1 MTPDDHARLL
11 ARFTSHAV
19 SDPQALHRMEQ
30 NRSSGFALA
39 RTLVEHGPAGPE
51 LDRAVDLVEQAI
63 MLANAA
69 IARAHGSPAA
79 EDTRSASYRG
89 EITAG
94 RAEP

>member
-11 ARFTSHAV
+11 ARFSAHLVT
-19 SDPQALHRMEQ
+19 DEQALYRMQQ

-51 LDRAVDLVEQAI
+51 LDRAIDLVEQAV

-69 IARAHGSPAA
+69 LARAHGHPA
-79 EDTRSASYRG
+79 EDPRAASHRAAIVAG
-89 EITAG
+89 EAS
-94 RAEP
+94 P

>member
-1 MTPDDHARLL
+1 MTTDDHARLL
-11 ARFTSHAV
+11 ARFSAHLVT
-19 SDPQALHRMEQ
+19 DEQALYRMEQ

-51 LDRAVDLVEQAI
+51 IDRAVDLIEQAV
-63 MLANAA
+63 MLANAG
-69 IARAHGSPAA
+69 IARAYGSPAA
-79 EDTRSASYRG
+79 EDPRAASYRG

>member
-1 MTPDDHARLL
+1 MTPDDHATLL
-11 ARFTSHAV
+11 ARFSSYAV
-19 SDPQALHRMEQ
+19 TDPQALYRIEQ

-39 RTLVEHGPAGPE
+39 RTLHEHCPAGPA
-51 LDRAVDLVEQAI
+51 LDRAIDLIEQAI

-79 EDTRSASYRG
+79 EDPRAASHRA

-94 RAEP
+94 RF

>member
-11 ARFTSHAV
+11 ARFSAHAV
-19 SDPQALHRMEQ
+19 DDAQALYRMQQ

-39 RTLVEHGPAGPE
+39 LTLTEHGPAGPE
-51 LDRAVDLVEQAI
+51 LDRAIDLIEQAV

-69 IARAHGSPAA
+69 IARAHGSQAA
-79 EDTRSASYRG
+79 EDPRSASYRG